1 MQSIVNAIVG
11 NLSSSRFQNLPESEK
26 EKIIKAMSTEKVS
39 STVGD
44 EIFDYYF
51 TNNKDSVSNCMKKHI
66 YDKGE
71 DCYEPRM
78 NSMFKTVPNFVSAT
92 DYQNIV
98 KDLKMEDYV
107 SDIYKYNYYLE
118 RAVPENIKKHFHK
131 NDGKINIDE
140 KSISNSLFKGYT
152 TIHSY
157 ITVINGFTPEQIKA
171 NRDSGIKAIEKP
183 ESIKKTKKNLKDGT
197 ILTFLQFI
205 GHCVI
210 TFGGFEKMFE
220 NTAVKNIF
228 SDYNIYDV
236 TSLKSV
242 YYYLAAK
249 LYTHSV
255 ENKFAWQRINNEW
268 KKSTI
273 EERFDNPS
281 FAYDEMEKTR
291 EQGKKMFN
299 LILSFNK

>member
-11 NLSSSRFQNLPESEK
+11 SLSSSHFENLPESEK

-51 TNNKDSVSNCMKKHI
+51 TNNKESVSNCMEKHI
-66 YDKGE
+66 YDKGG

-78 NSMFKTVPNFVSAT
+78 NSMFKNVPNFVSVT

-118 RAVPENIKKHFHK
+118 KTVPENIKKHFHK

-140 KSISNSLFKGYT
+140 KSISNSLFKGYVKM
-152 TIHSY
+152 HSY

-171 NRDSGIKAIEKP
+171 NRDSSIKAMEDP
-183 ESIKKTKKNLKDGT
+183 ESIKKTKKHLEDGSILK
-197 ILTFLQFI
+197 FLQLI
-205 GHCVI
+205 GHLVI

-220 NTAVKNIF
+220 NTSVKNLF

-236 TSLKSV
+236 TSLKSI

-255 ENKFAWQRINNEW
+255 ENKFVWKMINSEW
-268 KKSTI
+268 KKFTI
-273 EERFDNPS
+273 EERFDNAS
-281 FAYDEMEKTR
+281 LAYNDMEKTR
-291 EQGKKMFN
+291 EYGKKLFN

>member
-11 NLSSSRFQNLPESEK
+11 NLSSSHFEQLPESEK

-51 TNNKDSVSNCMKKHI
+51 TNNKDSVSNCMEKHI

-78 NSMFKTVPNFVSAT
+78 NSMFKNVPNFVSAT

-98 KDLKMEDYV
+98 KDLKIEDYV
-107 SDIYKYNYYLE
+107 LDIYKYNYFLE
-118 RAVPENIKKHFHK
+118 RAVPENIKKNFHK
-131 NDGKINIDE
+131 NYGKINIDE
-140 KSISNSLFKGYT
+140 KSISEKLFNGHVFLEQFITAINSM
-152 TIHSY
+152 
-157 ITVINGFTPEQIKA
+157 TPEQLKQNRESAIA
-171 NRDSGIKAIEKP
+171 NLEDSK
-183 ESIKKTKKNLKDGT
+183 SVNDMKKDLKDGT
-197 ILTFLQFI
+197 ILTFLQLI
-205 GHCVI
+205 GKFVI
-210 TFGGFEKMFE
+210 TFGGFEKMFK
-220 NTAVKNIF
+220 NTSVKNIF

-255 ENKFAWQRINNEW
+255 ENKSVWKNINGW
-268 KKSTI
+268 KQFTI
-273 EERFDNPS
+273 EEQWGGEKK
-281 FAYDEMEKTR
+281 AYNDMEKTR

-299 LILSFNK
+299 LVLSFNK

>member
-11 NLSSSRFQNLPESEK
+11 NLSSSRFENLPESEK

-51 TNNKDSVSNCMKKHI
+51 TNNKDSVSNCMEKHI

-78 NSMFKTVPNFVSAT
+78 NSMFKNVPNFVSAT

-98 KDLKMEDYV
+98 KDLKIEDYV
-107 SDIYKYNYYLE
+107 LDIYKYNYFLE

-131 NDGKINIDE
+131 NYGKINIDE
-140 KSISNSLFKGYT
+140 KSISENLFNGHVF
-152 TIHSY
+152 IHSY
-157 ITVINGFTPEQIKA
+157 ITAINSMTPEQLKQ
-171 NRDSGIKAIEKP
+171 NRDSAIANLQNIENVNNM
-183 ESIKKTKKNLKDGT
+183 KKDLKDGT
-197 ILTFLQFI
+197 ILTFLQLI
-205 GHCVI
+205 GKFVI
-210 TFGGFEKMFE
+210 TFGGFEKMFK
-220 NTAVKNIF
+220 NTSVKNIF

-255 ENKFAWQRINNEW
+255 ENKSVWKNINGW
-268 KKSTI
+268 KKFTI
-273 EERFDNPS
+273 KEQWGGEKK
-281 FAYDEMEKTR
+281 AYDDMEKTR

-299 LILSFNK
+299 LVLSFNK

>member
-11 NLSSSRFQNLPESEK
+11 NLSSSRFENLPESEK

-51 TNNKDSVSNCMKKHI
+51 TNNKDSVSNCMEKHI

-78 NSMFKTVPNFVSAT
+78 NSMFKNVPNFVSAT

-98 KDLKMEDYV
+98 KDLKIEDYV
-107 SDIYKYNYYLE
+107 LDIYKYNYFLE

-131 NDGKINIDE
+131 NYGKINIDE
-140 KSISNSLFKGYT
+140 KSISENLFNGHVF
-152 TIHSY
+152 IQSY
-157 ITVINGFTPEQIKA
+157 ITAINSMTPEQLKQ
-171 NRDSGIKAIEKP
+171 NRDSAIANLQNIENVNNM
-183 ESIKKTKKNLKDGT
+183 KKDLKDGT
-197 ILTFLQFI
+197 ILTFLQYI
-205 GHCVI
+205 GKFVI
-210 TFGGFEKMFE
+210 TFGGFEKMFK
-220 NTAVKNIF
+220 NTSVKNIF

-255 ENKFAWQRINNEW
+255 ENKSVWKNINGW
-268 KKSTI
+268 KKFTI
-273 EERFDNPS
+273 EEQWGGEKK
-281 FAYDEMEKTR
+281 AYNDMEKTR

-299 LILSFNK
+299 LVLSFNK

>member
-11 NLSSSRFQNLPESEK
+11 NLSSSRFENLPESEK

-78 NSMFKTVPNFVSAT
+78 NSMFKNVPNFVSAT

-98 KDLKMEDYV
+98 KDLKIEDYV
-107 SDIYKYNYYLE
+107 LDIYKYNYFLE

-131 NDGKINIDE
+131 NYGKINIDE
-140 KSISNSLFKGYT
+140 KSISENLFNGHVF
-152 TIHSY
+152 IQSY
-157 ITVINGFTPEQIKA
+157 ITAINSMTPEQLKQ
-171 NRDSGIKAIEKP
+171 NRDSAIANLQNIENVNNM
-183 ESIKKTKKNLKDGT
+183 KKDLKDGT
-197 ILTFLQFI
+197 ILTFLQYI
-205 GHCVI
+205 GKFVI
-210 TFGGFEKMFE
+210 TFGGFEKMFK
-220 NTAVKNIF
+220 NTSVKNIF

-255 ENKFAWQRINNEW
+255 ENKSVWKNINGW
-268 KKSTI
+268 KKFTI
-273 EERFDNPS
+273 EEQWGGEKK
-281 FAYDEMEKTR
+281 AYNDMEKTR

-299 LILSFNK
+299 LVLSFNK

>member
-11 NLSSSRFQNLPESEK
+11 NLSSSRFENLPESEK

-51 TNNKDSVSNCMKKHI
+51 TNNKDSVSNCMEKHI

-78 NSMFKTVPNFVSAT
+78 NSMFKNVPNFVSAT

-98 KDLKMEDYV
+98 KDLKIEDYV
-107 SDIYKYNYYLE
+107 LDIYKYNYFLE

-131 NDGKINIDE
+131 NYGKINIDE
-140 KSISNSLFKGYT
+140 KSISENLFNGHVF
-152 TIHSY
+152 IQSY
-157 ITVINGFTPEQIKA
+157 ITAINSMTPEQLKQ
-171 NRDSGIKAIEKP
+171 NRDSAIANLQNIENVNNM
-183 ESIKKTKKNLKDGT
+183 KKDLKDGT
-197 ILTFLQFI
+197 ILTFLQYI
-205 GHCVI
+205 GKFVI
-210 TFGGFEKMFE
+210 TFGGFEKMFK
-220 NTAVKNIF
+220 NTSVKNIF

-255 ENKFAWQRINNEW
+255 ENKSVWKNINGW
-268 KKSTI
+268 KKFTI
-273 EERFDNPS
+273 EEQWGGEKK
-281 FAYDEMEKTR
+281 AYNDMEKTR

-299 LILSFNK
+299 LVLSFNN